1 MTQLSENDIR
11 AITEQVVERL
21 GAQASPANIE
31 RVVHSAIQKL
41 DNKKNVQ
48 AAAAPSERPNINQKG
63 ERVIVTAF
71 GENSIGILAGLTG
84 VLAETGCD
92 IVDLSQKIMG
102 GFFTIMLL
110 LDVSTSK
117 DGYEA
122 LKGKLIA
129 TGEQFNLKVIVQHEQ
144 LFKTMHR
151 I

>member
-1 MTQLSENDIR
+1 MSQLSKKEIR
-11 AITEQVVERL
+11 DITEQVVNQL

-31 RVVHSAIQKL
+31 QVVHTAIRKIETTNESQKRVAS
-41 DNKKNVQ
+41 K
-48 AAAAPSERPNINQKG
+48 ASPHPSG

-84 VLAETGCD
+84 VLAETSCD

-110 LDVSTSK
+110 MDVASANV
-117 DGYEA
+117 DYET
-122 LKGKLIA
+122 LKSKLIV
-129 TGEQFNLKVIVQHEQ
+129 TGERFNLRVIVQHEQ

>member
-48 AAAAPSERPNINQKG
+48 AASVRPNINQKG

-117 DGYEA
+117 EGYEA
-122 LKGKLIA
+122 LKAKLIA
-129 TGEQFNLKVIVQHEQ
+129 TGERFNLKVIVQHEQ

>member
-1 MTQLSENDIR
+1 MSALSEREIR
-11 AITEQVVERL
+11 AITEQVVHHL

-31 RVVHSAIQKL
+31 KVVHSAIRKIET
-41 DNKKNVQ
+41 DKTPRTTPGNVPHQ
-48 AAAAPSERPNINQKG
+48 AG

-71 GENSIGILAGLTG
+71 GENSIGILAGLTA

-110 LDVSTSK
+110 LDVSSATV
-117 DGYEA
+117 GYET
-122 LKGKLIA
+122 LKTELTA
-129 TGEQFNLKVIVQHEQ
+129 TGEKFGLKVIVQHEQ